1 MENKENRE
9 AHFWAEKIADD
20 VINREKFHFT
30 GGKIPKMK
38 KWTVKSS
45 SSLSGVLHIGRLSDL
60 IRGEAVTR
68 ALQEKGFPAE
78 FIYVTEDMDPLRKVP
93 EGVPNEFEKYIGFPV
108 SDVPDPEGCH
118 ESYAK
123 HFLEK
128 FLNVVNEFMLIE
140 PKIYSMREE
149 YKKGNFTEQIKI
161 LMKHADEVKEI
172 IDSQKDTKTE
182 SSWVPFKPICENC
195 GNLQTTEI
203 TKVEGDK
210 VHYVCKDYKFEKFT
224 AKGCNYEG
232 ATDLNKPSG
241 KLAWKSEWA
250 AQWMRWNVCSEGAG
264 KEYESKNSAFW
275 VNAEICEKILKFP
288 KPEPIFYEHLLIDG
302 VKMSASVGNVVYPAD
317 WLKVSRPET
326 LKYLYMKRINKARSF
341 SWKEVPLL
349 ELELDR
355 SLLADVSDKE
365 GAKMRKVADYSSV
378 KGRKLIP
385 LKADY
390 STISFLTQTI
400 PDGKKV
406 IEKLKDLGKISG
418 KESKEEMNFIT
429 ERIDKSREW
438 IQNFAPEEAR
448 FTILETVSD
457 EVKKKLKDNE
467 KKALSQIPGILKE
480 GISEEELGK
489 KLFDI
494 ANENKIPPKEFFKV
508 SYLVLLNRER
518 GPKLATLILGIG
530 IDRSKAIFGQLK

>member
-1 MENKENRE
+1 MENKEIQ
-9 AHFWAEKIADD
+9 FWAEKIADD

-30 GGKIPKMK
+30 DDKTPKLK
-38 KWTVKSS
+38 NWTVKSS

-60 IRGEAVTR
+60 IRGEAVAR
-68 ALQEKGFPAE
+68 ALQEKGFPAK

-93 EGVPNEFEKYIGFPV
+93 EGVPKEFEKYIGFPV
-108 SDVPDPEGCH
+108 SDIPDPEGCH

-128 FLNVVNEFMLIE
+128 FLNVVNDFMLIE

-161 LMKHADEVKEI
+161 LMKHADEIREI

-182 SSWVPFKPICENC
+182 ASWVPFKPICEKC
-195 GNLQTTEI
+195 GNMQTTEI

-210 VHYVCKDYKFEKFT
+210 VHYICKDYKFEKFT
-224 AKGCNYEG
+224 ANGCNYEG

-275 VNAEICEKILKFP
+275 VNAEICEKVLKFP

-302 VKMSASVGNVVYPAD
+302 AKMSASVGNVVYPSD
-317 WLKVSRPET
+317 WLKASRPET

-355 SLLADVSDKE
+355 SLRADVSDKE
-365 GAKMRKVADYSSV
+365 GAKVRKVAEYSSV

-390 STISFLTQTI
+390 STISFLAQTI
-400 PDGKKV
+400 PDDKKV
-406 IEKLKDLGKISG
+406 IEKLKILGKISG
-418 KESKEEMNFIT
+418 KESKEEIELIT

-448 FTILETVSD
+448 FTIQETISD
-457 EVKKKLKDNE
+457 EVKNKLSNTE

-494 ANENKIPPKEFFKV
+494 ANENKLPPKDFFRV

-518 GPKLATLILGIG
+518 GPKLATLMLGIG
-530 IDRSKAIFGQLK
+530 INKSKSIFGQLK